1 MNIRHKQDKFIPK
14 AKTMNIKHKP
24 CMNQKHEIQ
33 VMNQK
38 PKTFIINI
46 DPVSF
51 FLISRKS
58 IVVLK
63 SFMCGRKTYHERT

>member
-51 FLISRKS
+51 FLISRK
-58 IVVLK
+58 K
-63 SFMCGRKTYHERT
+63 YCGVESYVQGSVM